1 MRRLVLAM
9 FVLLPSTIAL
19 ALSPANPFNGWDD
32 KKVETHKKTSQS
44 RISGKL
50 RRWQSARKGLIY
62 QCSTCQGR
70 GRVKVRR
77 GRVLTMG
84 NCATCV
90 GTGGCISKDKFLK
103 VFWEFRSPKFRSSTE
118 RMKEV
123 EALYKKARA
132 KPKDAIE
139 FLEVIDKWKRK
150 SIDVKGNFA
159 AVTFS
164 EKKGGAEMDRTV
176 EWIYVDGKWW
186 VADKEVDSG
195 FVRYSYED
203 REKPGAAETA
213 PKTEPE
219 KKPDARPEK
228 TADPKPETTRPD
240 PEPVK
245 PPPPKPKKKLEDPDN
260 LFRLSDP
267 VIRHVEEN
275 AWKVIGQVTNK
286 TEKRRF
292 AYITV
297 EVSLYQGEVLVDSVT
312 CNAGTVILKPGRSG
326 SYVGHFYFDKKP
338 KYDKIVAR
346 IASYEEME

>member
-1 MRRLVLAM
+1 MRRL
-9 FVLLPSTIAL
+9 AL
-19 ALSPANPFNGWDD
+19 AVLFCPFASFAFAASPANPFNGWDE
-32 KKVETHKKTSQS
+32 KQVATHKKTSQS

-50 RRWQSARKGLIY
+50 RRWQSARKGLIFK
-62 QCSTCQGR
+62 CTTCQGR
-70 GRVKVRR
+70 GKVKIRR
-77 GRVLTMG
+77 GRSLTVG
-84 NCATCV
+84 DCATCV
-90 GTGGCISKDKFLK
+90 GTGGCVSKDKFLK
-103 VFWEFRSPKFRSSTE
+103 VFWEFRSPKYRSSTT

-132 KPKDAIE
+132 KPRDAIE

-159 AVTFS
+159 FVTFS

-176 EWIYVDGKWW
+176 EWIFVDGKWW

-195 FVRYSYED
+195 FVRYKYED
-203 REKPGAAETA
+203 REMPEA
-213 PKTEPE
+213 PKPEPKKTTEPE
-219 KKPDARPEK
+219 KKTDE
-228 TADPKPETTRPD
+228 TKPAPAKPD

-245 PPPPKPKKKLEDPDN
+245 PPPAKPKKKLEDPDK

-275 AWKVIGQVTNK
+275 AWKVVGQVSNK

-297 EVSLYQGEVLVDSVT
+297 EVSLYEGDDLVDSVT
-312 CNAGTVILKPGRSG
+312 CNAGTVILKPGRSA
-326 SYVGHFYFDKKP
+326 SYVGHFYFDIKP
-338 KYDKIVAR
+338 KYDKVVAR
-346 IASYEEME
+346 VASYEEMD